1 MHQMQQSPSPRPTM
15 PPGAGRL
22 RPANRP
28 ETSSARD
35 HAGHSLPQVRSAL
48 ALAPLLCA
56 LSGVLDL
63 CVARGVAGWIWAEP
77 VLAVVASIVAAS
89 AAQLRGQ
96 AAELQASRTRIVAAA
111 DSERRR
117 IERNLHDGAQQRLTA
132 LAIKVSMACEL
143 AEHDAGQARALLA
156 ELRGDV
162 RETAEELRHL
172 AHGIYPP
179 LLAESGLAAALA
191 AAAGRATLPVTVQAA
206 PLGRYPAE
214 VEATVYF
221 CCLEAIQNACK
232 HAGDGATLV
241 CGSGKRAGAGL
252 RRRRRR
258 QRVRCRRLRP
268 RRGLHQHGGPAVR
281 AARQPAGGVGAGA
294 GHPRERAAP
303 GRAGRRAR
311 PGGHPAPRPPGRRAG
326 VPRRRIRCWGAG
338 YPGFPRGTVRPRC
351 LRTGSR

>member
-1 MHQMQQSPSPRPTM
+1 MHQMQQSPSPRPAM

-22 RPANRP
+22 RPADRP
-28 ETSSARD
+28 ETSSARH
-35 HAGHSLPQVRSAL
+35 HAGHSLPQVCSAL

-63 CVARGVAGWIWAEP
+63 CVARGVASWIWAEP

-89 AAQLRGQ
+89 AAQLRRQ

-143 AEHDAGQARALLA
+143 AGHDAGQARALLA
-156 ELRGDV
+156 ELRATSG
-162 RETAEELRHL
+162 RPLRSCGTWRTASIRRCSPR
-172 AHGIYPP
+172 AGCRP
-179 LLAESGLAAALA
+179 ALA

-232 HAGDGATLV
+232 HAGDGATLALRV
-241 CGSGKRAGAGL
+241 WEDGPALAFDVTDDGSGFDAGGRGLGAGFTNMEDRLCAL
-252 RRRRRR
+252 RGSL
-258 QRVRCRRLRP
+258 RV
-268 RRGLHQHGGPAVR
+268 
-281 AARQPAGGVGAGA
+281 
-294 GHPRERAAP
+294 ESAP
-303 GRAGRRAR
+303 GRGTRVSGQLPAGQAAR
-311 PGGHPAPRPPGRRAG
+311 PGPAA
-326 VPRRRIRCWGAG
+326 AH
-338 YPGFPRGTVRPRC
+338 PRGRLTGEPESLRGESAAGGPGTRAFRDGRC
-351 LRTGSR
+351 DRAA

>member
-1 MHQMQQSPSPRPTM
+1 MHQMQQSPSPRPAM

-22 RPANRP
+22 RPVNRP

-89 AAQLRGQ
+89 AAQLRSQ

-179 LLAESGLAAALA
+179 LLAESGLPAALA

-241 CGSGKRAGAGL
+241 LRVWEEGPALAFDVADDGSGFDAGGCGLGAGFTNMEDRLCAL
-252 RRRRRR
+252 RGSL
-258 QRVRCRRLRP
+258 RVESVPGRGTRVSGQLPAGRDAGPGQAATQPRGRLAGEP
-268 RRGLHQHGGPAVR
+268 ESLGGESGAGGPGIPAFREGQCDR
-281 AARQPAGGVGAGA
+281 AA
-294 GHPRERAAP
+294 
-303 GRAGRRAR
+303 
-311 PGGHPAPRPPGRRAG
+311 
-326 VPRRRIRCWGAG
+326 
-338 YPGFPRGTVRPRC
+338 
-351 LRTGSR
+351 

>member
-1 MHQMQQSPSPRPTM
+1 MHQMQQSPRPRPAM

-22 RPANRP
+22 RPPTRS

-35 HAGHSLPQVRSAL
+35 HAGHSLAQVHSAL

-63 CVARGVAGWIWAEP
+63 CVARGVASWIWAEP

-89 AAQLRGQ
+89 AAQLRSQ

-117 IERNLHDGAQQRLTA
+117 IERNLHDGAQQRLAA

-143 AEHDAGQARALLA
+143 AEHDAGQARVLLA

-179 LLAESGLAAALA
+179 LLAESGLPTALA

-232 HAGDGATLV
+232 HAGDGATLALRV
-241 CGSGKRAGAGL
+241 WEEGPALAFDITDDGSGFDAAGRGLGAGFTNMEERLCAL
-252 RRRRRR
+252 RGSL
-258 QRVRCRRLRP
+258 RV
-268 RRGLHQHGGPAVR
+268 
-281 AARQPAGGVGAGA
+281 
-294 GHPRERAAP
+294 ESAP
-303 GRAGRRAR
+303 GRGTRVSGQLPARQDAGPGAAAAHARAR
-311 PGGHPAPRPPGRRAG
+311 LTVEPESLRVESTAGGPGTPAFRDGQCDRA
-326 VPRRRIRCWGAG
+326 A
-338 YPGFPRGTVRPRC
+338 
-351 LRTGSR
+351 